1 MCRVNLFMS
10 KPCRS
15 KTCGLTSL
23 ARAALL
29 LCALNINA
37 AGMERPAAGL
47 KQSTAGGVAQEALP
61 LEPGGWIQRELA
73 GGGTHLYVIRI
84 PAGHFIH
91 LAVTQLGIDV
101 VVTLTGEDGKDA
113 LKVDYANGT
122 RGQEEV
128 SLAAEQASEYRLTI
142 SPREKSATPGQ
153 YRVAIVEERAGIASD
168 GDRIAAER
176 DFAAGES
183 LRRKGMTATLE
194 EAVVKYEAARQSW
207 HKAADA
213 GGEARALLGKGK
225 AYFYMTRLADSVESY
240 EAALGLFE
248 SLPTPSRLD
257 VAVAHQV
264 IGISQLSMADH
275 QTALS
280 HFQSALQI
288 FRDES
293 DQKFEGAALY
303 QIGRVYY
310 LEGDLNQTLSYYNQ
324 ALSVRHALN
333 DRPGEAYTLLGLG
346 RVYANRFGDDDQA
359 LALYNQALNL
369 LDELQENRL
378 EAQLLGDVGR
388 LYFSQGD
395 YDKALDSY
403 NKGLAL
409 VADGD
414 RLVRAELLTYVGM
427 VYTTQGRQQEAI
439 DRFYK
444 VALTLQQEGGDRV
457 GEGNTLKNMG
467 VAYSSVGNYG
477 KALESF
483 RQALKIWDY
492 VVYPTAEADTRYEV
506 ARVQSLI
513 GSTASLRD
521 AGEQLDLALPILETL
536 RTKISNR
543 TLRTSFFSSIQ
554 KYYELHIDV
563 LMRLYAQTK
572 DKQYEA
578 RALGFSERARVRALL
593 DTLIEADAKIR
604 EGVDAPELLRQEEAL
619 QRRLSTLAQ
628 SAMLASRHTQ
638 TQAETQAQNINS
650 LLKQYGEL
658 EARIR
663 EKSPRY
669 ASLVYPEPVTLKDI
683 QTSILD
689 DDQMLLEYA
698 LGEERSYLWAVTRT
712 SVDSYVLPKRAE
724 IEAAADRVRTLL
736 TTRNQMVKGETNLRS
751 MERVKRAD
759 AEYYPAAT
767 ALSQTLL
774 GKVEALPKAARL
786 LIVGDGELQYLPFAA
801 LPLRAKATDAAVGRA
816 GARARVAKSPPLL
829 LSHEVETQPS
839 VSLLAE
845 LRRHAPGAERRAPQK
860 LIAVVADPVFN
871 EDDERFDDTGVASVQ
886 RGVEEVARH
895 PTLPGRN
902 ANDLSVNKSRTALN
916 EASLID
922 ARGRIARLPFTR
934 READAILALVPSGA
948 GTKFVDFGAKI
959 ELVTNGELSQY
970 RIIHLATHGL
980 LNKGHPELSGILL
993 SLFDEQ
999 RRPREG
1005 FLQMHELYKLRLPVE
1020 MVVLSACETG
1030 VGKMVKGEGLAAMSR
1045 GFMYAGAKQVMASLW
1060 EVNDSSTAELM
1071 THFYR
1076 NLLAGERQRPAAAL
1090 RAAQITMW
1098 QKDSES
1104 SPYFWAA
1111 FIIQGDSK

>member
-1 MCRVNLFMS
+1 MRRANILTPDS
-10 KPCRS
+10 CRS
-15 KTCGLTSL
+15 KTCSLNSL
-23 ARAALL
+23 ARTALL
-29 LCALNINA
+29 LCALNISA
-37 AGMERPAAGL
+37 VGIAQPVADVKRVMASE
-47 KQSTAGGVAQEALP
+47 VAQDVLP
-61 LEPGGWIQRELA
+61 LEPDGWIQRELT
-73 GGGTHLYVIRI
+73 GGGSHHYVIRI
-84 PAGHFIH
+84 SAGRYIH

-101 VVTLTGEDGKDA
+101 VVTLTSGDGRDT
-113 LKVDYANGT
+113 LKVDYATGT

-128 SLAAEQASEYRLTI
+128 SLAAEQASEYRLEI
-142 SPREKSATPGQ
+142 SPKGTSVTPGQ
-153 YRVAIVEERAGIASD
+153 YRVAIVEERAGVAADSI
-168 GDRIAAER
+168 RIAAER
-176 DFAAGES
+176 EFAAGEA
-183 LRRKGMTATLE
+183 LRRKELTATLE
-194 EAVVKYEAARQSW
+194 QAVVKYEAARQAW
-207 HKAADA
+207 HEVADP

-225 AYFYMTRLADSVESY
+225 AYFYLTRLTDSVASY
-240 EAALGLFE
+240 EAALHLLE
-248 SLPTPSRLD
+248 SQPFPVRMD
-257 VAVAHQV
+257 IAMAHHV
-264 IGISQLSMADH
+264 IGISRLSMADH
-275 QTALS
+275 QTALN
-280 HFQSALQI
+280 HFLLSLQI
-288 FRDES
+288 FRDEN
-293 DQKFEGAALY
+293 DRKLEGATLY

-310 LEGDLNQTLSYYNQ
+310 LEGDLTQTLSYYNQ

-346 RVYANRFGDDDQA
+346 RVYANRFGEDEQA
-359 LALYNQALNL
+359 LALYNQALLL
-369 LDELQENRL
+369 LDDLPQHRL
-378 EAQLLGDVGR
+378 EAQVLGDIGR

-395 YDKALDSY
+395 YEKALANY

-414 RLVRAELLTYVGM
+414 KLVRAELLTYVGM

-439 DRFYK
+439 DKFYK
-444 VALTLQQEGGDRV
+444 EALKLQREGGDRV
-457 GEGNTLKNMG
+457 GEGSTLKQMG
-467 VAYSSVGNYG
+467 IAYSSVGNYE
-477 KALESF
+477 KALENH
-483 RQALKIWDY
+483 RQALNIWNN
-492 VVYPTAEADTRYEV
+492 VAYPTAEADTRYEM
-506 ARVQSLI
+506 ARVQSLL
-513 GSTASLRD
+513 GSTASLRA
-521 AGEQLDLALPILETL
+521 AGEQLDLALPVLETL
-536 RTKISNR
+536 RTKISNH

-563 LMRLYAQTK
+563 LMRLYAHTK

-619 QRRLSTLAQ
+619 QRRLSVLAQ
-628 SAMLASRHTQ
+628 SEMFAGRQ
-638 TQAETQAQNINS
+638 TQAQSITL

-683 QTSILD
+683 QTKILD

-724 IEAAADRVRTLL
+724 IETAANQVRTLL
-736 TTRNQMVKGETNLRS
+736 TTRNQVVRGETNLRAR
-751 MERVKRAD
+751 ERVRRAD
-759 AEYYPAAT
+759 AAYYPAAS

-786 LIVGDGELQYLPFAA
+786 LVVGDGELQYLPFAA
-801 LPLRAKATDAAVGRA
+801 LPLRAGVLDAAASRS
-816 GARARVAKSPPLL
+816 GAQGPAAKSPPLL

-839 VSLLAE
+839 VSLLVE
-845 LRRHAPGAERRAPQK
+845 LRRHEPGAGGRAPQK
-860 LIAVVADPVFN
+860 LVAVIADPVFN
-871 EDDERFDDTGVASVQ
+871 EDDERFDDTGAIPVQ
-886 RGVEEVARH
+886 RSVEETASH

-902 ANDLSVNKSRTALN
+902 ANALSVNKSRATLDGAG
-916 EASLID
+916 LID

-934 READAILALVPSGA
+934 READAILSLAASGA
-948 GTKFVDFGAKI
+948 GTKFVDFGARI
-959 ELVTNGELSQY
+959 ELVTSGELTQY
-970 RIIHLATHGL
+970 RIIHFATHGL
-980 LNKGHPELSGILL
+980 LDKEHPELSGILL

-1005 FLQMHELYKLRLPVE
+1005 FLQMHEVYRLRLPVE

-1030 VGKMVKGEGLAAMSR
+1030 IGKMVRGEGLAAMSR
-1045 GFMYAGAKQVMASLW
+1045 GFMYAGAKQVVASLW

-1090 RAAQITMW
+1090 RAAQIAIW
-1098 QKDSES
+1098 RKEPES

-1111 FIIQGDSK
+1111 FIMQGDSK